1 MKNIGI
7 IREIDNIKVNENTI
21 WNMRENNPELVVR
34 DCIKIFGFTEEQA
47 DILRYVLM
55 VRGVNKWLLARR
67 KFIKLKHKV
76 KEMLNNERKKGRFNM
91 NVDRFKVL
99 QFINTEMRHIARMP
113 RWVQWGKSVSRNW
126 KNVEKNIV
134 IRGKHC

>member
-7 IREIDNIKVNENTI
+7 IRETDNIKVNENTI

-76 KEMLNNERKKGRFNM
+76 KEMLNNERKK
-91 NVDRFKVL
+91 
-99 QFINTEMRHIARMP
+99 
-113 RWVQWGKSVSRNW
+113 VSG
-126 KNVEKNIV
+126 
-134 IRGKHC
+134 RGKD